1 MKRKDFSRS
10 TKMNE
15 ISQLKSSATNCMA
28 ASKILLD
35 QIRYNIKNRIT
46 LISFHNSMFPKYQI
60 SLTKTGLLSCSLL
73 SLGRINHAT
82 AWTEIRLKIAS
93 TK

>member
-1 MKRKDFSRS
+1 
-10 TKMNE
+10 
-15 ISQLKSSATNCMA
+15 MA

-93 TK
+93 RKRNLTCIVKITLSCNKGHIEVIH

>member
-1 MKRKDFSRS
+1 
-10 TKMNE
+10 
-15 ISQLKSSATNCMA
+15 MA
-28 ASKILLD
+28 ASHILLD

-46 LISFHNSMFPKYQI
+46 LISLHNSMFPKYQI
-60 SLTKTGLLSCSLL
+60 SLTKTGLLCCSLL

-93 TK
+93 TKLNLICIVKITLSCNKGHIEVIH

>member
-1 MKRKDFSRS
+1 
-10 TKMNE
+10 
-15 ISQLKSSATNCMA
+15 MA

-46 LISFHNSMFPKYQI
+46 LISSHNSMFAKYQI

>member
-1 MKRKDFSRS
+1 
-10 TKMNE
+10 
-15 ISQLKSSATNCMA
+15 MA
-28 ASKILLD
+28 VKILLD

-60 SLTKTGLLSCSLL
+60 SLTKTGLLSCSFL

-93 TK
+93 TYRHKGHIEVIH

>member
-1 MKRKDFSRS
+1 MV
-10 TKMNE
+10 
-15 ISQLKSSATNCMA
+15 
-28 ASKILLD
+28 ASHILLD

-46 LISFHNSMFPKYQI
+46 LISSHNSMFPKYQI
-60 SLTKTGLLSCSLL
+60 PLTKTDLLCCSLL

-93 TK
+93 TTRNLTCIVKITLSCNKGHIKVIH